1 MYNQDDQLDDALN
14 RTPSDLEQQHGTQ
27 PADQY
32 GEQIASLVKLAAS
45 IRELPHPDRNT
56 GTIRAEKRR
65 IMTAAESKN
74 QVKRRFSWSRNGGFT
89 GQWMVL
95 PAVAGA
101 ALLVL
106 MVFVLAVSA
115 GVYFAG
121 PRGAQAAELSSLNGV
136 VEVLAEDGGWSPLSN
151 GERIQSGQRVRTL
164 SESWVTLTFFDGIQ
178 VTLEPDTDLVLGKVD
193 GAWGRQ
199 LQVTLIQN
207 EGETNHQVVPLQGEA
222 STYQV
227 MTPSGEASVRGT
239 TFKVQVEET
248 GNSVFSVNTGA
259 VLVSNNGDQ
268 AMLSAGQSVQT
279 ELGAPLAVPS
289 FLFSLQGEL
298 QQKLGKTWIVEGVA
312 IILRGNTRVD
322 GDPQEGENVLVTG
335 RISKKGEWIA
345 DSIILVDSQEKFGT
359 FSGVVTGVSD
369 AGVEVAGFPLVLQGD
384 QPQVNPG
391 DLVRVQFMISDEAWV
406 VLVLEPM
413 GISAGDEPDPEPDP
427 EPELEPELGLY
438 FTPEEDGIVQCQ
450 PIGSIGTSLE
460 YYPEDPEAPAL
471 QVSLMVTV
479 EKGAEYIV
487 PVTVIPESPFTI
499 EREGTVPVKIT
510 LQLKEGLAELP
521 PESEVKIRV
530 TIQDVLSDEV
540 IGDSFEYSWECDEE
554 LTEEEDPDD
563 GDGDKCTRKEPHPH
577 AMTIAD
583 EYGARV
589 GVGYDQI
596 WSWFC
601 EDNLGFGE
609 IEQAFKL
616 YLEYGEQLGIDVH
629 AIIAMRLEGSLGWGQ
644 IKQELKQSADELL
657 VDQVKEKKT
666 PPGKEKSEEAKNKD
680 KPNKKDD

>member
-1 MYNQDDQLDDALN
+1 MYNQDDQLEEALN
-14 RTPSDLEQQHGTQ
+14 RAVLDQESQHGAQ
-27 PADQY
+27 HAIADDD
-32 GEQIASLVKLAAS
+32 QIASLVNLAAS
-45 IRELPHPDRNT
+45 IRELPHPDRSA
-56 GTIRAEKRR
+56 GTVHAEKRR
-65 IMTAAESKN
+65 IMSAAQGKN
-74 QVKRRFSWSRNGGFT
+74 QVKRRSFWSRNGGFT

-106 MVFVLAVSA
+106 MVFILAVSA

-136 VEVLAEDGGWSPLSN
+136 VEMVATDGEWSPVSN
-151 GERIQSGQRVRTL
+151 GDRLQSGQRVRTL
-164 SESWVTLTFFDGIQ
+164 NESWVTLTFFDGTQ
-178 VTLEPDTDLVLGKVD
+178 VTLEPNTDLMLSKVD
-193 GAWGRQ
+193 GAWGKR
-199 LQVTLIQN
+199 LQVAMIQN
-207 EGETNHQVVPLQGEA
+207 EGETNHQVVPLQGDD

-239 TFKVQVEET
+239 AFKVKVEET

-279 ELGAPLAVPS
+279 ELGAPLATPS

-322 GDPQEGENVLVTG
+322 GDPQEGEHVLVTG

-345 DSIILVDSQEKFGT
+345 DSIIMVDSPDKFGT

-369 AGVEVAGFPLVLQGD
+369 AGIEVAGFPLVLQGE

-391 DLVRVQFMISDEAWV
+391 DLVRVQFTITNGTWV
-406 VLVLEPM
+406 VLVLEPL
-413 GISAGDEPDPEPDP
+413 GRSAGDEPVPEPDP
-427 EPELEPELGLY
+427 EPEPELGLY

-460 YYPEDPEAPAL
+460 YFPEDPEAPAL
-471 QVSLMVTV
+471 EVTLVVAVENGAAYIDSVMVL
-479 EKGAEYIV
+479 
-487 PVTVIPESPFTI
+487 PESPFTI
-499 EREGTVPVKIT
+499 EREGTVPVEIT

-530 TIQDVLSDEV
+530 TIQDALSEEV

-554 LTEEEDPDD
+554 LPEEEDPDD

-577 AMTIAD
+577 AMTLAD
-583 EYGARV
+583 EYGPRV
-589 GVGYDQI
+589 GVGYKQI
-596 WSWFC
+596 WTWFC

-609 IEQAFKL
+609 IELAFKL
-616 YLEYGEQLGIDVH
+616 YLEYGEQLGMDVY
-629 AIIAMRLEGSLGWGQ
+629 AIIAMRLEEGLGWGQ
-644 IKQELKQSADELL
+644 IKQELKRSAEGLL